1 MKKQYVKDLKAGQSV
16 QDIFYLVGREVRDRR
31 DGGSFLILALTDKSG
46 KIYGKIWDNAKQV
59 IEYAIPGNFYQIT
72 GMVKE
77 YGGENEIAVKDL
89 TEIPLEQVAKND
101 FLPTSRFNS
110 DELLAELK
118 TYFKLIDNPNLT
130 KLIDSFFAD
139 DEFVEQF
146 KTAPGGARVHHAY
159 LSGLLEHTVLMLRFS
174 RGIEIA
180 YPKVDYQLLVAGII
194 LHDVGKIKEYVYD
207 KTIDHTYEGRLL
219 GHIVIGYEMVKAKI
233 DKIPEF
239 PDELKRVL
247 LHMIL
252 THHGQLEFGSPKTP
266 KFVEAFL
273 LHILDYTDA
282 RVMMFRDVVE
292 KNKGVKWTDYHQFL
306 ETNIYIKDQEDK

>member
-31 DGGSFLILALTDKSG
+31 DGGAFLILALTDKSG

-59 IEYAIPGNFYQIT
+59 IEYAIPGNFYRIT
-72 GMVKE
+72 GTVKE

-89 TEIPLEQVAKND
+89 TEVPLEQVAKND
-101 FLPTSRFNS
+101 FLPASRFNS

-118 TYFKLIDNPNLT
+118 TYFKLVDNPNLT

-146 KTAPGGARVHHAY
+146 KTAPGAASVHHAY
-159 LSGLLEHTVLMLRFS
+159 LSGLLEHTVCMLRLS
-174 RGIEIA
+174 KEI
-180 YPKVDYQLLVAGII
+180 PKVYPEVNYPLLVTGVI

-219 GHIVIGYEMVKAKI
+219 GHIVMGYEMVSTKI
-233 DKIPEF
+233 DQIPDF
-239 PDELKRVL
+239 PAELKRVL

-252 THHGQLEFGSPKTP
+252 THHGHLEFGSPKTP

-273 LHILDYTDA
+273 LHILDYTDP
-282 RVMMFRDVVE
+282 RVMMFLDATK

-306 ETNIYIKDQEDK
+306 ETNIYIKDQE